1 MSHRTAAAD
10 TVSPLALLA
19 VSYVPMGLIRSL
31 LLASAAA
38 NAAAAL
44 DVTAFRPDAAAW
56 KRTQC
61 GSPSGKHGSIP
72 AVPAA
77 PGGKPWTL
85 EKGMDLTAGGC
96 RSSQATQ

>member
-1 MSHRTAAAD
+1 
-10 TVSPLALLA
+10 
-19 VSYVPMGLIRSL
+19 MGLIRSL